1 MAAPYQA
8 PSTSVAWGN
17 LAGGASGRGRDAGRS
32 VSGEL
37 QADGPARAAAFAD
50 RGATVPFEAQAL
62 LGARVRQDARKRLEV
77 LLANFAGNSAT
88 VVLPWA
94 ALPETI
100 PLAVPDRALHAEI
113 AAREAVTPGAIRA
126 AAATVALSGA
136 AGAAA
141 LEAARGQAGRERARA
156 ADLHAS
162 LLPRV
167 IAAGCGVTPG
177 AAMRLL
183 RGEPDVLRGALQT
196 AAARIGLRPGAL
208 FARTE
213 ALAGVLL
220 PVGLGAGPEA
230 EVAPRQPGA
239 QQGAGE
245 AAAGPL
251 RVLHEQLCMVR
262 GHLLLRGGSAPPET
276 RGYFARAA
284 AAADAT
290 ATLTTEA
297 VAALDSALDDLP
309 RMLAAWDDRLPL
321 IAAEVERLEW
331 LLDGWNQTLDHYARH
346 IGDWLALS
354 QQRTLDLLAALTPTL
369 PAAETAR
376 LRRGSVATKA

>member
-1 MAAPYQA
+1 M
-8 PSTSVAWGN
+8 
-17 LAGGASGRGRDAGRS
+17 
-32 VSGEL
+32 
-37 QADGPARAAAFAD
+37 
-50 RGATVPFEAQAL
+50 PFEAQAL
-62 LGARVRQDARKRLEV
+62 QGARVRRDARKRLEV

-94 ALPETI
+94 ALPDTI
-100 PLAVPDRALHAEI
+100 PLALPDRALHAEI
-113 AAREAVTPGAIRA
+113 AVREAVTPGAIRA

-230 EVAPRQPGA
+230 AGAPRQPGA
-239 QQGAGE
+239 EQGPAAMAAGP
-245 AAAGPL
+245 GPL

-297 VAALDSALDDLP
+297 VAVLDSALDDLP

-331 LLDGWNQTLDHYARH
+331 LLDGWDQTLDHYARH

-376 LRRGSVATKA
+376 LRRGMVATKA